1 MSKAVIQ
8 HPAFTDDE
16 KAREAF
22 EAVRWPNGPVCPHC
36 GNLDQE
42 KIAKAQGK
50 SVRPGLYYCAACND
64 QFTVTV
70 GTVMERSKI
79 SISKWLF
86 AMHLMGSSKK
96 GMSSH
101 QLHRLLGITYKS
113 AWFLTHRIREAM
125 TGTNPGMMGG
135 EGGQVQIDE
144 TYTGNTSKRAKSY
157 KKGLKDKRVVMALVD
172 PAAGN
177 VRAFHVKDAN
187 AKAAREILVANADRK
202 STLVTDEHKIYKKV
216 GREFAAHE
224 RVFHKHGW
232 YVTKGGFTTNN
243 VENFFGIFKRG
254 VYGTFHHISEQHL
267 QRYLHEFSFRYSN
280 RSGLGI
286 NDGERVAL
294 AMKGIEGKR
303 LTYRPTNR
311 NHGPSAIH

>member
-1 MSKAVIQ
+1 MAKAAIQ
-8 HPAFTDDE
+8 NPAFTDDE
-16 KAREAF
+16 KARKAF

-36 GNLDQE
+36 GNCDQE

-50 SVRPGLYYCAACND
+50 SARPGLYYCAACND

-96 GMSSH
+96 GMSAH
-101 QLHRLLGITYKS
+101 QIHRLLGVTYKS
-113 AWFLTHRIREAM
+113 AWFMCHRIREAM
-125 TGTNPGMMGG
+125 QEDKPTRMGG
-135 EGGQVQIDE
+135 EGGEVQIDE

-157 KKGLKDKRVVMALVD
+157 KKGLKTKRAVVALVD
-172 PAAGN
+172 PAAGR
-177 VRAFHVKDAN
+177 VRAFHVKDVD
-187 AKAAREILVANADRK
+187 AKTVRGLLVKHASRK
-202 STLVTDEHKIYKKV
+202 STLVTDEAKIYRKV

-232 YVTKGGFTTNN
+232 YITKGGFTTNN

-267 QRYLHEFSFRYSN
+267 QRYLNEFSFRYSN

-286 NDGERVAL
+286 HDGERVAL

-303 LTYRPTNR
+303 LTYRPTNETS
-311 NHGPSAIH
+311 HT

>member
-1 MSKAVIQ
+1 MAKAAIQ
-8 HPAFTDDE
+8 NPAFADDD

-22 EAVRWPNGPVCPHC
+22 EAVRWPKGPVCPHC
-36 GNLDQE
+36 GNFDQD
-42 KIAKAQGK
+42 KIAKGQGK
-50 SVRPGLYYCAACND
+50 ATRPGLYYCAACND

-96 GMSSH
+96 GMSAH
-101 QLHRLLGITYKS
+101 QLHRMLGVTYKS
-113 AWFLTHRIREAM
+113 AWFLAHRIREAM
-125 TGTNPGMMGG
+125 TDLAPAPMGG
-135 EGGQVQIDE
+135 KGGQVQMDE

-157 KKGLKDKRVVMALVD
+157 KKGLKDKRAVVALVD
-172 PAAGN
+172 PADGRA
-177 VRAFHVKDAN
+177 RAFHVKDVD
-187 AKAAREILVANADRK
+187 AKTVRGLLVDHADRK
-202 STLVTDEHKIYKKV
+202 STLVTDEALIYRKV
-216 GREFAAHE
+216 GREFAKHE

-232 YVTKGGFTTNN
+232 YVNKRGFTTNN
-243 VENFFGIFKRG
+243 VENFFNMFKRG

-267 QRYLHEFSFRYSN
+267 QRYLNEFSFRYSN

-286 NDGERVAL
+286 EDGERMVL

-303 LTYRPTNR
+303 LTYRPT
-311 NHGPSAIH
+311 H